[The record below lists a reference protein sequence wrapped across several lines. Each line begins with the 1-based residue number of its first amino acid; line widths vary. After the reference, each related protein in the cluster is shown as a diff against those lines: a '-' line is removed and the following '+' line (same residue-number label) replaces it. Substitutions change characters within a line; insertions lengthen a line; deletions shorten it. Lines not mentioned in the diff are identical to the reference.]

1 MKNMTGFTVGNTL
14 VATPGLSNEQIAQ
27 IEKEQ
32 KQEQELLTE
41 VTEETFAPIERTPE
55 QNSLISGVKNAI
67 DLNDGSLIISY
78 GVEDANALMTLSNKA
93 LSQVRSKD
101 SGETGDM
108 LAKLAIDLTTDGPTD
123 TKGLFGMIKSLGN
136 KAKALQIRYESVQA
150 NINRVLGVLEQ
161 QQLTLIKNNKD
172 MTDMKKANLENYQ
185 RLSVY
190 VEAGFEKLKEA
201 ETIEIPKLQEK
212 AKSGDQADI
221 NALTEYKN
229 AVNLF
234 EKQVHDLNAQMS
246 LSQNLAIQLTT
257 LTNANLA
264 LIQKIQRSK
273 SILIPAWTQ
282 TMLVTFYG
290 ENSKKAFEA
299 DKVFTERTNLAVK
312 NASETLAKTVKETSE
327 HAETASID
335 IETLEFATK
344 NIVQSLKD
352 IDDAR
357 AKGHEYRQKANVRI
371 DELRNE
377 IKLQLATTIS
387 RQDDIKN

>member
-1 MKNMTGFTVGNTL
+1 MTGFTVGNTL
-14 VATPGLSNEQIAQ
+14 VATPGLSSEQIAQ

-32 KQEQELLTE
+32 KHEQELLTE

-67 DLNDGSLIISY
+67 DLTDGSLIISY

-123 TKGLFGMIKSLGN
+123 TKGIFGMIKSLGN

-150 NINRVLGVLEQ
+150 NIDRVLGVLEQ

-172 MTDMKKANLENYQ
+172 MTDMKKANFENYQ
-185 RLSVY
+185 RLSVF
-190 VEAGFEKLKEA
+190 VEAGLQKLKEA
-201 ETIEIPKLQEK
+201 ETIDIPKLQEK

-257 LTNANLA
+257 LSNANLA

-273 SILIPAWTQ
+273 TILIPAWSQ

-299 DKVFTERTNLAVK
+299 DKIFTERTNLAIK

-377 IKLQLATTIS
+377 IKLQLAETIS

>member
-1 MKNMTGFTVGNTL
+1 MTGFTVGNTL

-32 KQEQELLTE
+32 KKEQELLTE

-55 QNSLISGVKNAI
+55 QNNAISGVKNAI
-67 DLNDGSLIISY
+67 NLNDGSLIISY

-123 TKGLFGMIKSLGN
+123 TKGIFGMIKSLGN

-150 NINRVLGVLEQ
+150 NIDRVLGVLEQ

-212 AKSGDQADI
+212 AKSGDQSDI

-257 LTNANLA
+257 LSNANLA

-290 ENSKKAFEA
+290 ENSKKAFKS
-299 DKVFTERTNLAVK
+299 DKIFTERTNQAIK

-327 HAETASID
+327 HAESASITV
-335 IETLEFATK
+335 ETLEFATK

-352 IDDAR
+352 IEDAR
-357 AKGHEYRQKANVRI
+357 AKGHEYRQKANIQI
-371 DELRNE
+371 DKLRDE
-377 IKLQLATTIS
+377 IKAQLAETIE
-387 RQDDIKN
+387 RQHETNY

>member
-273 SILIPAWTQ
+273 TILIPAWSQ

-299 DKVFTERTNLAVK
+299 DKVFTERTNLAIK

>member
-1 MKNMTGFTVGNTL
+1 MTGFTVGDKL
-14 VATPGLSNEQIAQ
+14 VATPGLSEEQIAQ

-32 KQEQELLTE
+32 KQEQQLLTE
-41 VTEETFAPIERTPE
+41 VTEETFSPIERTSE
-55 QNSLISGVKNAI
+55 QESAITEVKNAI
-67 DLNDGSLIISY
+67 DLKDGTLIVSY
-78 GVEDANALMTLSNKA
+78 GVGDANALMDLSNKA
-93 LSQVRSKD
+93 LSQVRAKD
-101 SGETGDM
+101 GGETGEM
-108 LAKLAIDLTTDGPTD
+108 LAKLAVDLSTDGPTD
-123 TKGLFGMIKSLGN
+123 TKGIFGMIKSLGN

-150 NINRVLGVLEQ
+150 NIERVKGVLEQ

-172 MTDMKKANLENYQ
+172 MADMKAANFENYQ

-190 VEAGFEKLKEA
+190 VEAGLQKLKEA
-201 ETIEIPKLQEK
+201 EEIELPQLEEK
-212 AKSGDQADI
+212 AKNGDQNDV
-221 NALTEYKN
+221 NALNEYKS
-229 AVNLF
+229 AINLF

-273 SILIPAWTQ
+273 MILIPAWTQ
-282 TMLVTFYG
+282 TMLVMIYG
-290 ENSKKAFEA
+290 ENSKEAFEA
-299 DKVFTERTNLAVK
+299 DKKFNDATNEAYK
-312 NASETLAKTVKETSE
+312 KASEALAKTVKETSE
-327 HAETASID
+327 HAESASIRID
-335 IETLEFATK
+335 TLEDATK

-357 AKGHEYRQKANVRI
+357 AKGHEYRQKANARI

-387 RQDDIKN
+387 RQNEVKQ